1 MSGISRAINR
11 QIGLLVDRKGKVQL
25 VIVGQADSIYIPEL
39 PKTNKLR
46 GLRLVH
52 THLGQESLNQ
62 EDLMDMLFLRLD
74 CVFTLNVNPEGEP
87 LYWQGA
93 WLNPARRIM
102 GLTELMTEKF
112 KEEPFV
118 VQDKKAWHD
127 NKIDFKGLFEDLERH
142 LAQPAGEESEPDQR
156 AFLVSVSTLPLIT
169 QERNLEE
176 LAELC
181 KTAGLQVC
189 GRMCQRLTKINPK
202 LILGKGKLA
211 ELEIAALEANSGILI
226 FDGELLPAQLHNL
239 ADITERKVIDRTQ
252 LILDIFSRHAV
263 TRAGKLQVELAQLAY
278 MQPRLAGKN
287 KAMDRLTGG
296 VGGRGPGETKLET
309 DRRKSRERMAMLKR
323 ELEDL
328 RRQRSR
334 TRSRRS
340 RNRIP
345 VASLVGYTN
354 AGKSTL
360 LNTLTNSQIIAED
373 KLFATLDP
381 VTRRLRLPDEQEII
395 ISDTVG
401 FIRNLPH
408 ELTEAFRATLEE
420 LESAE
425 LLIHVVD
432 ISQPDFGR
440 QIEAVKTILQDLNLL
455 DKPQILVF
463 NKCDFFKK
471 EESLLQDLLSE
482 WPEAITVSAKTG
494 SGLTRLAAKIKERL
508 KPEKIF

>member
-1 MSGISRAINR
+1 M
-11 QIGLLVDRKGKVQL
+11 QL

-74 CVFTLNVNPEGEP
+74 CVFTLNVNTVGEP

-93 WLNPARRIM
+93 WLNPARRNRIR
-102 GLTELMTEKF
+102 TDAIAEKF
-112 KEEPFV
+112 KEDSFV
-118 VQDKKAWHD
+118 IQDKKAWHD
-127 NKIDFKGLFEDLERH
+127 SKIDFKGLFEDLERY
-142 LAQPAGEESEPDQR
+142 LAQPTGEESESDQR
-156 AFLVSVSTLPLIT
+156 AFLVSVSTLPVVT
-169 QERNLEE
+169 QEKNLEE

-181 KTAGLQVC
+181 KTAGLKVC
-189 GRMCQRLTKINPK
+189 GQMCQRLNKINPK

-211 ELEIAALEANSGILI
+211 ELEIAALEANSGILV

-287 KAMDRLTGG
+287 KAMDRLMGG

-323 ELEDL
+323 ELENL
-328 RRQRSR
+328 RKQRSR
-334 TRSRRS
+334 SRAL
-340 RNRIP
+340 RNRNKVP

-360 LNTLTNSQIIAED
+360 LNSLTKSRIIAED

-381 VTRRLRLPDEQEII
+381 VTRRLRLPDEQEIV

-401 FIRNLPH
+401 FIRNLPQ

-420 LESAE
+420 LESSDV
-425 LLIHVVD
+425 LIHVVD
-432 ISQPDFGR
+432 ISKPDFGR
-440 QIEAVKTILQDLNLL
+440 QIEAVKTILQDLGLL
-455 DKPQILVF
+455 DKPQLLVF

-471 EESLLQDLLSE
+471 AGEQTVLQDLLSE
-482 WPEAITVSAKTG
+482 WPEAVTVSAKTG
-494 SGLTRLAAKIKERL
+494 TGLTQLGAKIEECL
-508 KPEKIF
+508 KPETCYKNYEKDCSGNA